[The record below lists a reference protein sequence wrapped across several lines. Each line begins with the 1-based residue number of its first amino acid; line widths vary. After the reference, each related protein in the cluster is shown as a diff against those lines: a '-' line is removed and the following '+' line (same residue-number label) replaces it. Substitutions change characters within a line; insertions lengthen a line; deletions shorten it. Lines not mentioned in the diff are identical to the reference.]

1 MCYNVDTVKEL
12 KEMNLI
18 EATTMFAIIGTI
30 GMVLGGIVL
39 LIPTNFIRK
48 SDKK

>member
-1 MCYNVDTVKEL
+1 
-12 KEMNLI
+12 MNLI
-18 EATTMFAIIGTI
+18 EVTTMFAIIGTI

-39 LIPTNFIRK
+39 LIPTNFTRK